1 MLSRLAHLCYSLNQ
15 IITRLMS
22 SIVITTAGTL
32 GDYLPYIELGKALK
46 QQGHDVRCAVG
57 ESIFPYVEKVNLQPV
72 KCGYSLNQAIAHR
85 NAQDWNELS
94 GLNRFKQQSSEPDS
108 QRLQEKLLHQELE
121 QVLEDLI
128 PICETADLLICGY
141 QRTQVGRFI
150 AERLQLPWVST
161 SVMPYTLE
169 FLPPSTT
176 TGFFDP
182 NLPIINQ
189 IRHKFSLPI
198 LSQSEWLNYNQQQ
211 NSRAILVASSHFCTL
226 NPHYQNYQQVGF
238 WFYQDLAWATWQP
251 DPELQNFMASE
262 PKPLVL
268 TFSSLPLQDARTVLN
283 LHVHAAI
290 QLGYKLLV
298 QQGWADFNEDLLSE
312 DIDRTFVLFRG
323 FMPQDWLFS
332 QASAVIHHGG
342 IGTIARAIR
351 NDCPM
356 LVEPYGNDQFFN
368 AKQILRLKIGA
379 VMHPQRMTAEGLASV
394 LQHKVLDD
402 QCRQNVQNLG
412 EKIREEHGLAAACDL
427 ITSWL

>member
-1 MLSRLAHLCYSLNQ
+1 M
-15 IITRLMS
+15 
-22 SIVITTAGTL
+22 
-32 GDYLPYIELGKALK
+32 EKA
-46 QQGHDVRCAVG
+46 
-57 ESIFPYVEKVNLQPV
+57 NLQPV
-72 KCGYSLNQAIAHR
+72 KCGYSLTQAIAHQ

-94 GLNRFKQQSSEPDS
+94 GLNRFKQSSLEPDS
-108 QRLQEKLLHQELE
+108 RHVQEKLLRQELE

-141 QRTQVGRFI
+141 QRTQAGQFI

-161 SVMPYTLE
+161 SVMPYVLE
-169 FLPPSTT
+169 FLPPNTT
-176 TGFFDP
+176 AEFFDP

-189 IRHKFSLPI
+189 IRQKFSLPI
-198 LSQSEWLNYNQQQ
+198 LSQSEWLHYNQQQ
-211 NSRAILVASSHFCTL
+211 NSRAILATSPHFYIL
-226 NPHYQNYQQVGF
+226 NPYYQNYQPVGF
-238 WFYQDLAWATWQP
+238 WFYQDLAWDTWQP

-268 TFSSLPLQDARTVLN
+268 TFSSLPLQDARTVLD
-283 LHVHAAI
+283 LHVRAAI

-298 QQGWADFNEDLLSE
+298 QQGWADFNENLLP
-312 DIDRTFVLFRG
+312 DDVDRTFVLFRG

-332 QASAVIHHGG
+332 HASAVIHHGG

-379 VMHPQRMTAEGLASV
+379 AMHPQRMTVEGLAWV
-394 LQHKVLDD
+394 LQHKVLND
-402 QCRQNVQNLG
+402 QCRQNVQRLG
-412 EKIREEHGLAAACDL
+412 EKIREEHGLEAACDL

>member
-1 MLSRLAHLCYSLNQ
+1 MA
-15 IITRLMS
+15 

-57 ESIFPYVEKVNLQPV
+57 ESMFPYVEKANLQPV
-72 KCGYSLNQAIAHR
+72 KCSYSLNQTIAHQ

-94 GLNRFKQQSSEPDS
+94 GLNRFKQPSSEPAS
-108 QRLQEKLLHQELE
+108 QRLQEKLLRQELE

-141 QRTQVGRFI
+141 QRTQAGQFI
-150 AERLQLPWVST
+150 AEKLKLPWVST
-161 SVMPYTLE
+161 SVMPYALE

-176 TGFFDP
+176 AEFFDP

-189 IRHKFSLPI
+189 IRQTFSLPI
-198 LSQSEWLNYNQQQ
+198 LSQSEWLNYNHQQ
-211 NSRAILVASSHFCTL
+211 NSRAILVASPHFCIL
-226 NPHYQNYQQVGF
+226 NPYYQNYQQVGF
-238 WFYQDLAWATWQP
+238 WFYQELDWATWQP

-283 LHVHAAI
+283 LHIRAAI

-298 QQGWADFNEDLLSE
+298 QQGWADFNEDLISE
-312 DIDRTFVLFRG
+312 DSDRTSVLFRG

-332 QASAVIHHGG
+332 HASAVIHHGG

-356 LVEPYGNDQFFN
+356 VVEPYGNDQFFN

-394 LQHKVLDD
+394 LQHKVLND

-412 EKIREEHGLAAACDL
+412 EKIREEDGLAAACDL